1 MAEQQQAEQV
11 ELDIDDVK
19 EQELQVEEQKT
30 EERPELESVDLGY
43 TDPIK
48 KDVKS
53 EVVEEKPKVE
63 VTETKEEELEQYCI
77 AESKRLRDKPK
88 SI

>member
-30 EERPELESVDLGY
+30 E
-43 TDPIK
+43 
-48 KDVKS
+48 
-53 EVVEEKPKVE
+53 
-63 VTETKEEELEQYCI
+63 
-77 AESKRLRDKPK
+77 
-88 SI
+88 